1 MGTLLF
7 LLGAAGFLTGGAIAV
22 VRRTNRSRKGWF
34 LAVLMAAVAALLL
47 FLALNR
53 MGELS

>member
-1 MGTLLF
+1 MLF
-7 LLGAAGFLTGGAIAV
+7 LLGAAGFLTGGAMAV
-22 VRRTNRSRKGWF
+22 VQRTNRSRKGWF